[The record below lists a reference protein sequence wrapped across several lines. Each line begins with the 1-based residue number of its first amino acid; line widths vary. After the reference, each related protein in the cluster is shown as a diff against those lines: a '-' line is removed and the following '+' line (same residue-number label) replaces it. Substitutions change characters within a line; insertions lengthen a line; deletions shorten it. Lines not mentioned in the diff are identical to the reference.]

1 MMMLLQIKNTTP
13 HEIHQRLVFYRALIT
28 LRNKIPHKIPV
39 VSSSRFSLFR
49 KIEGISADLVMEG
62 LGLITLQAKVNH
74 RYLAKVVIFLIC
86 HMLPYHSLLASHD

>member
-1 MMMLLQIKNTTP
+1 MMTLLQLKKTTP
-13 HEIHQRLVFYRALIT
+13 HEIHQRLGFYRALIT

-49 KIEGISADLVMEG
+49 KIECISVDLVMEG

-74 RYLAKVVIFLIC
+74 RYLAKVVTFVIC
-86 HMLPYHSLLASHD
+86 HVLP